1 MATIK
6 MPVFKNY
13 TFEKSLGDTFQT
25 IVQDRYDENR
35 LFFIPDKANYLMI
48 YDFTLGTYK
57 NIALPKKEASA
68 YYGGGYQISRYVVF
82 LSCSDEKV
90 GNVLV
95 NVYTRKVE
103 AKPTDHFIRC
113 FIPYK
118 DDKLIGFHGETNDI
132 CIYDY
137 KNSTHETILTKA
149 SDFGC
154 TIVYLGGDIVYTSE
168 KQKSADTAD
177 NFICIYNLKT
187 KTSTYSIKLHTTTTN
202 KHPLSLTR
210 IDDDHIASI
219 PRSHNDLIIYQVSTN
234 KIVHRIKLDQKG
246 GGPPFLCGH
255 ATCVDGE
262 NIWIPSIS
270 LDHDVYCYNF
280 KTKKLTYFTETGV
293 KRQWRSIS
301 PLTNGRF
308 VVVAEDHSNVFKVV
322 SFKEIETEYKPLVKD
337 AVDLTSFVETEDR
350 TFQQCTGE
358 DDYVVNQQGQDI
370 LYLTFPSTNTRNCPT
385 LNGVMLK
392 RGDGGNIYRGDINPD
407 TPYVVANNQIV
418 NTEHLGSN
426 DLRRS
431 RFGESLGNM
440 EKFYIDGAAEKHCIA
455 ADVDKLFITS
465 RVAEKASNLGIGVY
479 GYLFD
484 SLTNTVT
491 FFGRIGTL
499 RKNKYPLKC
508 MARVDDSRVIL
519 IGPSEF
525 PSFVYNWKNRTTGY
539 FPKHTKSTNAADCC
553 LLKDGRI
560 FAPNY
565 DAIYGAIYD
574 CKSMTFEYI
583 PPAPLYNTDL
593 TKSRIRA
600 VCPSRDNK
608 VYCAGYELRSNA
620 YIYDVD
626 KKSWQVL
633 PATSKKSMMGVV
645 LMPDGSGCFTGGWRT
660 GNRRLMKYTSD
671 GTLSEHLEVNSDGYT
686 YAVYGS
692 ALTPDGQIVMH
703 NGNNEGSRV
712 ERKHVILTSSNNEL
726 LHVFDAGDVNYYGA
740 TILGEGNAFC
750 VGYYIYRLHL
760 GGSRASKEQVTS
772 MYYNRS

>member
-6 MPVFKNY
+6 MPVFKKY
-13 TFEKSLGDTFQT
+13 PFEKNLGESYHA
-25 IVQDRYDENR
+25 IISDRFN
-35 LFFIPDKANYLMI
+35 PDILYLTPYKGNYLYI
-48 YDFTLGTYK
+48 YSFRDNRYK
-57 NIALPKKEASA
+57 KIALPGKDETVRYSEA
-68 YYGGGYQISRYVVF
+68 YQIYTNTLF
-82 LSCSDEKV
+82 MSCSDKKIGGVLIDLLSEVANHTPTDYYMSAITPYKNDTLIGTRVGYPGLFTYNYFMETYDNHPFSGTAPVWSVTYV
-90 GNVLV
+90 GN
-95 NVYTRKVE
+95 
-103 AKPTDHFIRC
+103 
-113 FIPYK
+113 
-118 DDKLIGFHGETNDI
+118 
-132 CIYDY
+132 
-137 KNSTHETILTKA
+137 
-149 SDFGC
+149 
-154 TIVYLGGDIVYTSE
+154 DIVVG
-168 KQKSADTAD
+168 ADSD
-177 NFICIYNLKT
+177 KNHVYIFNLKT
-187 KTSTYSIKLHTTTTN
+187 KKATRSVALHKIT
-202 KHPLSLTR
+202 KSVQPLSIIR

-219 PRSHNDLIIYQVSTN
+219 PRSNNDLVIYQVSTD
-234 KIVHRIKLDQKG
+234 KVVERIVLAEDRNDSQYNYTKGSCLDG
-246 GGPPFLCGH
+246 
-255 ATCVDGE
+255 V
-262 NIWIPSIS
+262 NIWMSAHS
-270 LDHDVYCYNF
+270 LDHDAACYNL
-280 KTKKLTYFTETGV
+280 KTKELTHFTETGV
-293 KRQWRSIS
+293 NRKWKSIDS
-301 PLTNGRF
+301 LYNGRF
-308 VVVAEDHSNVFKVV
+308 ALTPADQSNIFKVV
-322 SFKEIETEYKPLVKD
+322 SIKEIETEYKPLVKD

-358 DDYVVNQQGQDI
+358 DDYIVNQQGQDI

-385 LNGVMLK
+385 LNGVLLK
-392 RGDGGNIYRGDINPD
+392 RGDGGNIYRGDLNPD

-426 DLRRS
+426 ELRRS

-440 EKFYIDGAAEKHCIA
+440 EKFYIGGAAEKHCIA
-455 ADVDKLFITS
+455 ADTDKLFITS
-465 RVAEKASNLGIGVY
+465 RVVLVSGDSNARIY

-484 SLTNTVT
+484 SLTNTVK
-491 FFGRIGTL
+491 FFGTIGTL

-525 PSFVYNWKNRTTGY
+525 PSFVYDWKIRGAY
-539 FPKHTKSTNAADCC
+539 RFPKHTKSTNSADCC

-565 DAIYGAIYD
+565 NADYGVIYD

-583 PPAPLYNTDL
+583 PPAPLYNTPL
-593 TKSRIRA
+593 PKSRIRA

-626 KKSWQVL
+626 KKSWKVL
-633 PATSKKSMMGVV
+633 TETSRKSMMGVV

-692 ALTPDGQIVMH
+692 ALTPDGHIVMH

-750 VGYYIYRLHL
+750 VGHYIYRLHL